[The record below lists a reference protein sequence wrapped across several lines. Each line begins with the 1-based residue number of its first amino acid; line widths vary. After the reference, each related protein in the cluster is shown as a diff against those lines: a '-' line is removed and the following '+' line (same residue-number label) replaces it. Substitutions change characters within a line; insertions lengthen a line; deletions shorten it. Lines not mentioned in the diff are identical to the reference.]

1 MCEEHQLSL
10 QGWIAKVAK
19 ILDYFVHYDKLQ
31 LDVRCRLH
39 TSNTEITIDSKIFS
53 LANFPEIV
61 STNTSIFWYFEI
73 MLESI
78 QYPIFKVIFQLLLVG
93 DSIKL

>member
-10 QGWIAKVAK
+10 QGWIAKVAE

-39 TSNTEITIDSKIFS
+39 TSYTEITIDSKNFSFQIFPQIVV
-53 LANFPEIV
+53 ANA
-61 STNTSIFWYFEI
+61 YLFEV
-73 MLESI
+73 L
-78 QYPIFKVIFQLLLVG
+78 K
-93 DSIKL
+93 

>member
-39 TSNTEITIDSKIFS
+39 TSYTEITIDSKNFS
-53 LANFPEIV
+53 FENFHQIV
-61 STNTSIFWYFEI
+61 FTNAAFLRF
-73 MLESI
+73 
-78 QYPIFKVIFQLLLVG
+78 
-93 DSIKL
+93 